1 MRLGVDQTEAPAFAE
16 AGLRAVFFS
25 GGESQDQRAR
35 NVEAFHEDESTR
47 VFFATDAGGV
57 GLNLQRAAS
66 TLVNLELPW
75 NPAMLEQRIGRIHRH
90 GQTRPIEVY
99 NLVSEEGIESRI
111 AQLVEDKRAVFRGLF
126 DGTTDEVRPG
136 AAGSF
141 LARVERLIEPDA
153 AASTAAGT
161 EAAEEDLAEN
171 ELERPTTATPSPGSA
186 LSLPAPAAAADALAG
201 LFAQVTVRPS
211 GLSGVTIEAPREVAR
226 QLSTMMAAMAQLLA
240 KFAEDQP
247 ADK

>member
-161 EAAEEDLAEN
+161 EQRRRILPRTSSSD
-171 ELERPTTATPSPGSA
+171 RPPP
-186 LSLPAPAAAADALAG
+186 LPPLVRRSLFQRL
-201 LFAQVTVRPS
+201 
-211 GLSGVTIEAPREVAR
+211 R
-226 QLSTMMAAMAQLLA
+226 QPPMRSR
-240 KFAEDQP
+240 DCSRR
-247 ADK
+247 